1 MSLYNAKSTKDRE
14 VLRISKF
21 DDCLVHEVSYL
32 VGPKTCDCP
41 AFFKRSQCKHQQMR
55 VMFRAKRATDSDLF
69 LDFEK
74 REWRS
79 LEEIAVADGQ
89 MIIEQL
95 TSAVEKVPPIGVTVV
110 GLDDPELLH
119 NAIADEVGEPVISGL
134 STAPH
139 APEVAADASGAPP
152 SEAKSF
158 LRRRL

>member
-41 AFFKRSQCKHQQMR
+41 AFFKRNQCKHQQMR
-55 VMFRAKRATDSDLF
+55 VMFRAKRALDSDLF

-79 LEEIAVADGQ
+79 LETLAVADGQ

-95 TSAVEKVPPIGVTVV
+95 SGAVEKVPRGVTVV

-119 NAIADEVGEPVISGL
+119 NTIASAIGEPVISGL

-139 APEVAADASGAPP
+139 APEVAAVASGAPRP
-152 SEAKSF
+152 F